1 MHQRLA
7 EPADRAETV
16 AAAVELPAVS
26 FQAQRRRIREALVV
40 DGVAKEIDDQVRAL
54 LTPAAEE
61 IAASQS

>member
-1 MHQRLA
+1 M
-7 EPADRAETV
+7 
-16 AAAVELPAVS
+16 S